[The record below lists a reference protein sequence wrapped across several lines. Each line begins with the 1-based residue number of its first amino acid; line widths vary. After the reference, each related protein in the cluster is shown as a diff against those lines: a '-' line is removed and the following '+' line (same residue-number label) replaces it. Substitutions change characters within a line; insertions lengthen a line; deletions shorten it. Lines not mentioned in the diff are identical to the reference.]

1 MQTNSYDDWMRRPLS
16 AAGCPTP
23 DIWPDV
29 PPTSLFAQSRG
40 RKIRTPQVSVFAAQT
55 QQCSD
60 DRKELK
66 MNEEKARI
74 LKMLEDKKITA
85 EEAMKLL
92 DALDRTDARPSDR
105 ELRKKWLHIRVEKDG
120 RQTVNIKLP
129 LALLKFGFKFVPQ
142 HSRSRHM
149 RAHFMAE
156 RAKERAERARERAE
170 QVRAR
175 VESRLR
181 EKFGE
186 EAEINLNGVFDE
198 AFSGIGVEPPEPP
211 RHPGSNGVHA
221 ALEGIFDG
229 DTDLD
234 LDKILEMAQ
243 DPAFDG
249 KVLDVYD
256 DDEDEHVTISL
267 E

>member
-1 MQTNSYDDWMRRPLS
+1 
-16 AAGCPTP
+16 
-23 DIWPDV
+23 
-29 PPTSLFAQSRG
+29 
-40 RKIRTPQVSVFAAQT
+40 
-55 QQCSD
+55 
-60 DRKELK
+60 
-66 MNEEKARI
+66 
-74 LKMLEDKKITA
+74 
-85 EEAMKLL
+85 MKLL
-92 DALDRTDARPSDR
+92 DALDRTDARPTDR

-181 EKFGE
+181 EKFGD
-186 EAEINLNGVFDE
+186 EAEINLNGVFEE
-198 AFSGIGVEPPEPP
+198 AFSGMGAETPGSPH
-211 RHPGSNGVHA
+211 HPGSNGVHA

-229 DTDLD
+229 DADLD

-243 DPAFDG
+243 DPEFDG

-256 DDEDEHVTISL
+256 DEDDEHVTISL